1 MKNEIQDFIK
11 RRDKLSL
18 RNDSLTEY
26 NGQKYREAGTISR
39 PYIITLFTLF
49 FFCFFTDEQTQNER
63 NHKVYSECVPKRC
76 W

>member
-49 FFCFFTDEQTQNER
+49 FLFFF
-63 NHKVYSECVPKRC
+63 Y
-76 W
+76 